1 MRIAVATLTLLAL
14 AACGGGSAN
23 NAGADNSSNAAVEAS
38 AAPAASVAAAA
49 PNPADTYKVDFETS
63 RGPFVVAVTR
73 SLAPNGADRFYKL
86 IQAKYFDGAR
96 FYRVVPH
103 FVVQFGGAADPKV
116 SKAWDTTIPDD
127 PVKASNVRG
136 ALTFAASSQ
145 PDSRTTHV
153 FINLA
158 DNQRLDAMGFAPI
171 GQVVSGMTTVD
182 KIYSG
187 DGEKPDQGQI
197 ASDGNAY
204 LEKEFP
210 HLDYIKTARI
220 VK

>member
-14 AACGGGSAN
+14 AACGGGSSAN
-23 NAGADNSSNAAVEAS
+23 NASADNGAAESTAS
-38 AAPAASVAAAA
+38 ATPATVAAAT
-49 PNPADTYKVDFETS
+49 PNAADTYKVDFETS
-63 RGPFVVAVTR
+63 RGPFVVVVTR
-73 SLAPNGADRFYKL
+73 SLAPNGAERFYKL

-96 FYRVVPH
+96 FYRVVPK

-158 DNQRLDAMGFAPI
+158 DNQRLDAAGFAPI

-182 KIYSG
+182 HIYSV

-197 ASDGNAY
+197 AAAGNAY